1 MYEPMPNAA
10 VLYRAQKVIQTLK
23 RRWCVCTDERKRKN
37 TMGNEII

>member
-10 VLYRAQKVIQTLK
+10 VFYRAQKVIQTLK
-23 RRWCVCTDERKRKN
+23 RRCVCTDERKRKN